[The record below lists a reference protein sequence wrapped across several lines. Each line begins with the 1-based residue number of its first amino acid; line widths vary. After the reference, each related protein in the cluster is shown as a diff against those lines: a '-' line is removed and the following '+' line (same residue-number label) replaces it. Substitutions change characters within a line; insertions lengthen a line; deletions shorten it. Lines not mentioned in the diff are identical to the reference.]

1 VNPPTIYDVAKVAGV
16 STATVSKVI
25 NNTGRISEKTKAKIH
40 RIMDEL
46 NFRPNVI
53 ASAMKGKST
62 YQVAFLIP
70 DVSNPIYAEY
80 LKHIEERGQELGYN
94 IVMCSTDDQAEKE
107 ARHISLLKQRRVDGF
122 IIASK
127 FKNVAIL
134 KQLISEKFPV
144 VLFAHERPELP
155 VSSVTV
161 DDYIGG
167 YMAASHL
174 LSLGHRIIG
183 VLAEESLSSR
193 ERIRGYKSALA
204 EADLAVE
211 DHLIVIS
218 GPSVADAETAAAKL
232 LDREDRP
239 TAIFGCN
246 DLLAIGAM
254 QASRARGIQVPDQL
268 SVIGF
273 DDTQLCSIVSPK
285 LTSISQPVR
294 KLGKEVTDLIIRKIE
309 QVETPKQRVRMLPE
323 VSVKESTARLVE
335 R

>member
-1 VNPPTIYDVAKVAGV
+1 MNPPTIYDVAKAAGV

-25 NNTGRISEKTKAKIH
+25 NNTGRISEKTKEKIN
-40 RIMDEL
+40 RIIEDL

-62 YQVAFLIP
+62 YQIAFLIP
-70 DVSNPIYAEY
+70 DVSNPVYAEY
-80 LKHIEERGQELGYN
+80 LKQIEERGQELGYN

-107 ARHISLLKQRRVDGF
+107 ARHINLLKQRRIDGF

-127 FKNVAIL
+127 FKNVALL

-144 VLFAHERPELP
+144 VLFAHERPELS

-174 LSLGHRIIG
+174 LALGHQRIGII
-183 VLAEESLSSR
+183 AEDSVSSK
-193 ERIRGYKSALA
+193 ERIRGYKSALS
-204 EADLAVE
+204 EADITVE
-211 DHLIVIS
+211 DNLIVIS
-218 GPSVADAETAAAKL
+218 GPAVLDAEIAVAKL

-246 DLLAIGAM
+246 DLLAIGVL
-254 QASRARGIQVPDQL
+254 QASRARGIQVPEQL

-285 LTSISQPVR
+285 LTSISQPIR
-294 KLGKEVTDLIIRKIE
+294 ELSKEVTDMMIRKIE
-309 QVETPKQRVRMLPE
+309 QNEAPKQRVRMLPE
-323 VSVKESTARLVE
+323 ISVKESTARIHD